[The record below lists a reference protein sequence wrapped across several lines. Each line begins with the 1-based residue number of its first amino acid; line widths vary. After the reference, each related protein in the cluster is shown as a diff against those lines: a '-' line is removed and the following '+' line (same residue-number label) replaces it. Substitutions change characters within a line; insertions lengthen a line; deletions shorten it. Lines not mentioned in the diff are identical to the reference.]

1 MAKRSRGTSRP
12 GQRPAT
18 RRATRPAGRPAAQAD
33 AARAT
38 SSLTTTED
46 PTATATASAA
56 EMPADA
62 GIDTTNRARP
72 RDKFRASG
80 PASTTARAQSGLLA
94 AKAAQE
100 YQYVVRD
107 VRRIA
112 TVGGGLVAILAVLF
126 VLIDVLGV
134 IQL

>member
-33 AARAT
+33 AARAA
-38 SSLTTTED
+38 SSLTTTAE
-46 PTATATASAA
+46 PATTATAA
-56 EMPADA
+56 ETPAEV
-62 GIDTTNRARP
+62 GIETTGRARP
-72 RDKFRASG
+72 RDKFRTSG
-80 PASTTARAQSGLLA
+80 QASTAARPQSGLLA

-112 TVGGGLVAILAVLF
+112 TVGGGLVVILAVLF

>member
-33 AARAT
+33 ASRAAG
-38 SSLTTTED
+38 SLTTTED
-46 PTATATASAA
+46 PTTTTAATAA
-56 EMPADA
+56 EMPAEA
-62 GIDTTNRARP
+62 GIDTTGRARP

-80 PASTTARAQSGLLA
+80 QASTAARPQSGLLA

-112 TVGGGLVAILAVLF
+112 MVGGGLVAVLAVLF